1 MALGLGCVCV
11 ASASAAK
18 ARAEGMYGGN
28 LSAPAPASDDLVA
41 RPKGFGSKFIQ
52 DVFTMKGDTLP
63 TTAQLLAEG
72 EQNTTQ
78 ATLVDKSKL

>member
-1 MALGLGCVCV
+1 
-11 ASASAAK
+11 
-18 ARAEGMYGGN
+18 MYGGN